1 MPMTLPADACLSAS
15 IVMSGYAGE
24 APGVGSSV

>member
-1 MPMTLPADACLSAS
+1 MSITLPADACLSTS
-15 IVMSGYAGE
+15 IVMGSYAGE